1 MLCHKLK
8 LRSNAVQSTTLTHVS
23 ANEGQLQ
30 GALMIRVL
38 LVDNQKSVRETLK
51 SILELAADFDIVG
64 MADSGLRAIELVQQ
78 LQPDV
83 VLMDMEMPG
92 LDGAA
97 ATKMIAQGE
106 LGEKVKVLIV
116 SSHNNSEYVVRSMQA
131 GARGYL
137 LKGASAEEIQRTV
150 RYVYQGNTPLTPV
163 EPLSENLLET
173 VEAEQPTELFS
184 DQPTELFSDL
194 FSDHSTDLDVDLK
207 ADQVTDLGELT
218 LTAVHTQPKTPLE
231 TPADFEE
238 LQASEMLIDV
248 VPISVS
254 ISSGIRSHWWKKPAI
269 VIALLGLGGGLYSLR
284 QYLRQVLPP
293 ATIAAEKSDK
303 SQKPAKSEQPLP
315 LSTFLFT
322 GRIEPAQ
329 VVPINATTSG
339 LIQNIKVKVG
349 QQVKIGESLLVI
361 RSADGEVARPES
373 SPKPSISIVQQ
384 QDLLKKQQ
392 ILTQQQKLSQ
402 QRIDNLQQEIN
413 SNKKNISLLRS
424 SIANGAS
431 IQQLPNQT
439 ALIKQQEEMVQAAKS
454 NYKRQQIIYQR
465 KQMNATA
472 QRGAGNER
480 TEQLLAEVESARV
493 EMEYSRSNFENAQ
506 LAFQETKAIP
516 TDIPSA
522 ASPSFNVQ
530 EQLNKEDNLRKSQ
543 EQLRQEQ
550 LSYKQLTNN
559 LQSLQKQSD
568 IAPTPQV
575 STIASVQ
582 PLSVDVVANKSGHVV
597 DLIVQDGTK
606 IFTSNKLMGIAR
618 SLKVAT
624 EVAATSPPQLQVG
637 LKSIVQVTDGQ
648 KFTGEIISITPLP
661 DQSKQKVEVS
671 FTTAQNFLIGQSA
684 TVSFLVP

>member
-1 MLCHKLK
+1 MP
-8 LRSNAVQSTTLTHVS
+8 STILTYVS
-23 ANEGQLQ
+23 ASEGQLQ

-64 MADSGLRAIELVQQ
+64 MADNGSRAIELVQQ

-137 LKGASAEEIQRTV
+137 LKGASAEEIQQTV
-150 RYVYQGNTPLTPV
+150 RYVHQGKPPITPV
-163 EPLSENLLET
+163 EPLSEGLLET
-173 VEAEQPTELFS
+173 AGAEQPTELFS
-184 DQPTELFSDL
+184 DQPTDLFSDL
-194 FSDHSTDLDVDLK
+194 FSDHSTDLGAGLESS
-207 ADQVTDLGELT
+207 QVTDLGELT
-218 LTAVHTQPKTPLE
+218 LPAVQAQPKPPLE
-231 TPADFEE
+231 NPSDFEE

-254 ISSGIRSHWWKKPAI
+254 ISSGIRPSWWKKPAI
-269 VIALLGLGGGLYSLR
+269 VIALLGLGGGLYYLR

-293 ATIAAEKSDK
+293 ATIAAET
-303 SQKPAKSEQPLP
+303 SQRPGKTEQSLP
-315 LSTFLFT
+315 LSTLFFT
-322 GRIEPAQ
+322 GKIEPAQ

-339 LIQNIKVKVG
+339 LIQNLKVKVG
-349 QQVKIGESLLVI
+349 QQVKVGESLLAI
-361 RSADGEVARPES
+361 RSADAEVARPEA
-373 SPKPSISIVQQ
+373 SPKPSISAVQQ
-384 QDLLKKQQ
+384 QDLWKKQQ
-392 ILTQQQKLSQ
+392 ILIKQQQLSQ
-402 QRIDNLQQEIN
+402 QRITSLQQEIN
-413 SNKKNISLLRS
+413 SNKKNITLLRS
-424 SIANGAS
+424 SIANGAR
-431 IQQLPNQT
+431 IQQPPNQT
-439 ALIKQQEEMVQAAKS
+439 ALVRQQEEMVQAAKA

-472 QRGAGNER
+472 QRGAGNEL

-493 EMEYSRSNFENAQ
+493 EMEYSRSNYENAQ
-506 LAFQETKAIP
+506 LALQEAKAIP
-516 TDIPSA
+516 TNIPSV

-530 EQLNKEDNLRKSQ
+530 EQLSQEDNLRKSQ

-550 LSYKQLTNN
+550 LSYKQLSNN
-559 LQSLQKQSD
+559 LQSLKKQSN
-568 IAPTPQV
+568 PSPNPQV

-582 PLSVDVVANKSGHVV
+582 PTSVDVIANKSGHVV

-606 IFTSNKLMGIAR
+606 IFASNKLMGIASR
-618 SLKVAT
+618 LQVAT
-624 EVAATSPPQLQVG
+624 ELEETFPPQLKVG
-637 LKSIVQVTDGQ
+637 LKSIVQVADGQ
-648 KFTGEIISITPLP
+648 KFAGEIVSITPLP
-661 DQSKQKVEVS
+661 EQGKQKVEVS

-684 TVSFLVP
+684 TVSFPVP

>member
-1 MLCHKLK
+1 
-8 LRSNAVQSTTLTHVS
+8 
-23 ANEGQLQ
+23 
-30 GALMIRVL
+30 MIRVL

-51 SILELAADFDIVG
+51 SILELAADFDVVG
-64 MADSGLRAIELVQQ
+64 MADSGSRAIELVQQ

-137 LKGASAEEIQRTV
+137 IKGASAEEIQRTV
-150 RYVYQGNTPLTPV
+150 RYVYQGNPPITPKN
-163 EPLSENLLET
+163 PLEDKLQVTLE
-173 VEAEQPTELFS
+173 EDSPTELFS
-184 DQPTELFSDL
+184 DRPTDLFSDL
-194 FSDHSTDLDVDLK
+194 LVDDSTDLGTDSK
-207 ADQVTDLGELT
+207 ANQVTDLGGLAPT
-218 LTAVHTQPKTPLE
+218 VVYAQPENPS
-231 TPADFEE
+231 DFEE

-254 ISSGIRSHWWKKPAI
+254 ISSGNRSARWWKKPAI

-293 ATIAAEKSDK
+293 ATIAAEKS
-303 SQKPAKSEQPLP
+303 QRPQQTEQPLP
-315 LSTFLFT
+315 LSTLFFV
-322 GRIEPAQ
+322 GKIEPAQ

-339 LIQNIKVKVG
+339 LIQNLKVKVG
-349 QQVKIGESLLVI
+349 QQVKIGESLLAI
-361 RSADGEVARPES
+361 RSADAEVARPEAS
-373 SPKPSISIVQQ
+373 LKPSISTVQQ
-384 QDLLKKQQ
+384 QDLFKKQQ
-392 ILTQQQKLSQ
+392 IITQQQKLSQ
-402 QRIDNLQQEIN
+402 QRIDSLQQEIN
-413 SNKKNISLLRS
+413 SNKKSIALLRS
-424 SIANGAS
+424 SISNGAR
-431 IQQLPNQT
+431 IQQPPNQA
-439 ALIKQQEEMVQAAKS
+439 ALIKQQEEMVKAAKA
-454 NYKRQQIIYQR
+454 NYKRQHIIYQR
-465 KQMNATA
+465 KQMDATA

-493 EMEYSRSNFENAQ
+493 EMEYSRSNYENAQ

-530 EQLNKEDNLRKSQ
+530 KQLNQEDNLRNYQ

-559 LQSLQKQSD
+559 LQSLQKQNSSS
-568 IAPTPQV
+568 PNPQV

-582 PLSVDVVANKSGHVV
+582 PLSVDVIANKSGHVV

-606 IFTSNKLMGIAR
+606 ISTSNKLMGIAR

-624 EVAATSPPQLQVG
+624 EVESILPPKLQVG
-637 LKSIVQVTDGQ
+637 SKSIVQVNDGQ
-648 KFTGEIISITPLP
+648 KFTGEIVSITPLP
-661 DQSKQKVEVS
+661 DQGKQKIEVG

-684 TVSFLVP
+684 TISFPSQ

>member
-1 MLCHKLK
+1 MPK
-8 LRSNAVQSTTLTHVS
+8 TILTNVS
-23 ANEGQLQ
+23 ASEGQLQ
-30 GALMIRVL
+30 GASMIRVL

-64 MADSGLRAIELVQQ
+64 MADSGSRAIELVQQ

-150 RYVYQGNTPLTPV
+150 RYVYQGNPPITPT
-163 EPLSENLLET
+163 EPL
-173 VEAEQPTELFS
+173 AEDPSTELFS
-184 DQPTELFSDL
+184 DRPTDLFSDL
-194 FSDHSTDLDVDLK
+194 FVDNFTDLGADSK

-218 LTAVHTQPKTPLE
+218 LTAVYAQPEKPLE
-231 TPADFEE
+231 TPSDFEE

-254 ISSGIRSHWWKKPAI
+254 ISSGIQSPRWWKKPVI
-269 VIALLGLGGGLYSLR
+269 VIALMGLGGGLYSLR

-293 ATIAAEKSDK
+293 ATIAAEKT
-303 SQKPAKSEQPLP
+303 EQPLSA
-315 LSTFLFT
+315 STLFFT
-322 GRIEPAQ
+322 GKIEPAQ

-339 LIQNIKVKVG
+339 LIQNLKVKVG
-349 QQVKIGESLLVI
+349 QQVKIGESLLAI
-361 RSADGEVARPES
+361 RSADAEVAHPEA
-373 SPKPSISIVQQ
+373 SPKSSLSTVEQKDI
-384 QDLLKKQQ
+384 LKKQQ
-392 ILTQQQKLSQ
+392 ILTQQQQLSQ

-413 SNKKNISLLRS
+413 SNKKSIALLRS
-424 SIANGAS
+424 SISNGAR
-431 IQQLPNQT
+431 IQQPPNQT
-439 ALIKQQEEMVQAAKS
+439 ALIKQQQEMVQTAKA

-480 TEQLLAEVESARV
+480 MEQLLAEVESARV
-493 EMEYSRSNFENAQ
+493 EMEYSRSNYENAQ
-506 LAFQETKAIP
+506 LAFQEAKAIP

-530 EQLNKEDNLRKSQ
+530 EQLNQEDNLRRSQ

-550 LSYKQLTNN
+550 LSYKQLANN
-559 LQSLQKQSD
+559 LQSLQKQSSQLP
-568 IAPTPQV
+568 APQV

-582 PLSVDVVANKSGHVV
+582 PLSVDVIANKSGHVV

-624 EVAATSPPQLQVG
+624 EIEATLPPKLQVG
-637 LKSIVQVTDGQ
+637 SKSIVQVIDGQ
-648 KFTGEIISITPLP
+648 KFTGEIVSITPLP
-661 DQSKQKVEVS
+661 DQGKQKVEVS

-684 TVSFLVP
+684 TVSFPLQ

>member
-1 MLCHKLK
+1 MP
-8 LRSNAVQSTTLTHVS
+8 STILTHVS
-23 ANEGQLQ
+23 ASEGQLQ

-51 SILELAADFDIVG
+51 SILELAADFDVVG
-64 MADSGLRAIELVQQ
+64 MADSGSKAIELVQQ

-137 LKGASAEEIQRTV
+137 IKGASAEEIQRTV
-150 RYVYQGNTPLTPV
+150 RYVYQGIPPITPTN
-163 EPLSENLLET
+163 PLEDQLQGNLEEDL
-173 VEAEQPTELFS
+173 PTELFS
-184 DQPTELFSDL
+184 DRPTDLFSDL
-194 FSDHSTDLDVDLK
+194 FVDDSTGLGTDVK
-207 ADQVTDLGELT
+207 ANQVTDLGEST
-218 LTAVHTQPKTPLE
+218 LTAVHQQPETPLE
-231 TPADFEE
+231 KPSDFEE

-254 ISSGIRSHWWKKPAI
+254 ISSGSQSRRWWKKPAI
-269 VIALLGLGGGLYSLR
+269 VITLLGLGGGLYSFR

-293 ATIAAEKSDK
+293 VTIATEKS
-303 SQKPAKSEQPLP
+303 QRPPQPEQPLP
-315 LSTFLFT
+315 LPKLFFT
-322 GRIEPAQ
+322 GKIEPAQ

-339 LIQNIKVKVG
+339 LIQNLKVKVG
-349 QQVKIGESLLVI
+349 QQVKIGESLLAI
-361 RSADGEVARPES
+361 RSADAEVARPKA
-373 SPKPSISIVQQ
+373 SPKPSISTVQQ

-392 ILTQQQKLSQ
+392 ILAQQQKLSQ

-413 SNKKNISLLRS
+413 SNKKSIALLRS
-424 SIANGAS
+424 SISNGAR
-431 IQQLPNQT
+431 IQQPPNQT
-439 ALIKQQEEMVQAAKS
+439 ALIKQQEEMVQAAKA

-472 QRGAGNER
+472 QRGAGNEQ
-480 TEQLLAEVESARV
+480 TEKLLTEVESARV
-493 EMEYSRSNFENAQ
+493 EMEYSRSNYENAQ

-522 ASPSFNVQ
+522 ASPNFNVQ
-530 EQLNKEDNLRKSQ
+530 EQLSQEDKLRKSQ

-559 LQSLQKQSD
+559 LQSLQKQSS
-568 IAPTPQV
+568 PSPNPQV

-582 PLSVDVVANKSGHVV
+582 ALSVDVIANKSGHIV

-624 EVAATSPPQLQVG
+624 EVESTLPPKLQVG
-637 LKSIVQVTDGQ
+637 SKSIVQVNDGQ
-648 KFTGEIISITPLP
+648 KFTGEIVSITPLT
-661 DQSKQKVEVS
+661 DQGKQKVEVG

-684 TVSFLVP
+684 TVSFPLP

>member
-1 MLCHKLK
+1 MPK
-8 LRSNAVQSTTLTHVS
+8 TILTNVS
-23 ANEGQLQ
+23 ASEGQLQ
-30 GALMIRVL
+30 GASMIRVL

-64 MADSGLRAIELVQQ
+64 MADSGSRAIELVQQ

-150 RYVYQGNTPLTPV
+150 RYVYQGNPPITPT
-163 EPLSENLLET
+163 EPL
-173 VEAEQPTELFS
+173 AEDPSTELFS
-184 DQPTELFSDL
+184 DRPTDLFSDL
-194 FSDHSTDLDVDLK
+194 FVDNFTDLGADSK

-218 LTAVHTQPKTPLE
+218 LTAVYAQPEKPLE
-231 TPADFEE
+231 TPSDFEE

-254 ISSGIRSHWWKKPAI
+254 ISSGIQSPSWWKKPVI
-269 VIALLGLGGGLYSLR
+269 VIALMGLGGGLYSLR

-293 ATIAAEKSDK
+293 ATIAAEKT
-303 SQKPAKSEQPLP
+303 EQPLSA
-315 LSTFLFT
+315 STLFFT
-322 GRIEPAQ
+322 GKIEPAQ

-339 LIQNIKVKVG
+339 LIQNLKVKVG
-349 QQVKIGESLLVI
+349 QQVKIGESLLAI
-361 RSADGEVARPES
+361 RSADAEVAHPEA
-373 SPKPSISIVQQ
+373 SPKSSLSTVEQKDI
-384 QDLLKKQQ
+384 LKKQQ
-392 ILTQQQKLSQ
+392 ILTQQQQLSQ

-413 SNKKNISLLRS
+413 SNKKSIALLRS
-424 SIANGAS
+424 SISNGAR
-431 IQQLPNQT
+431 IQQPPNQT
-439 ALIKQQEEMVQAAKS
+439 ALIKQQQEMVQTAKA

-480 TEQLLAEVESARV
+480 MEQLLAEVESARV
-493 EMEYSRSNFENAQ
+493 EMEYSRSNYENAQ
-506 LAFQETKAIP
+506 LAFQEAKAIP

-530 EQLNKEDNLRKSQ
+530 EQLNQEDNLRRSQ

-550 LSYKQLTNN
+550 LSYKQLANN
-559 LQSLQKQSD
+559 LQSLQKQSSQLP
-568 IAPTPQV
+568 APQV

-582 PLSVDVVANKSGHVV
+582 PLSVDVIANKSGHVV

-624 EVAATSPPQLQVG
+624 EIEATLPPKLQVG
-637 LKSIVQVTDGQ
+637 SKSIVQVIDGQ
-648 KFTGEIISITPLP
+648 KFTGEIVSITPLP
-661 DQSKQKVEVS
+661 DQGKQKVEVS

-684 TVSFLVP
+684 TVSFPLQ

>member
-1 MLCHKLK
+1 
-8 LRSNAVQSTTLTHVS
+8 
-23 ANEGQLQ
+23 
-30 GALMIRVL
+30 MIRVL

-51 SILELAADFDIVG
+51 SILELAADFDVVG
-64 MADSGLRAIELVQQ
+64 MADSGSRAIELVQQ

-137 LKGASAEEIQRTV
+137 IKGASAEEIQRTV
-150 RYVYQGNTPLTPV
+150 RYVYQGNPPITPTN
-163 EPLSENLLET
+163 PLEDELSGNLE
-173 VEAEQPTELFS
+173 EDSPTELFS
-184 DQPTELFSDL
+184 DRPTDLFSDL
-194 FSDHSTDLDVDLK
+194 FIDDSTGLGTDVK
-207 ADQVTDLGELT
+207 ANQVTDLGGLT
-218 LTAVHTQPKTPLE
+218 LTAVHKQPETPLE
-231 TPADFEE
+231 NPSDFEE

-254 ISSGIRSHWWKKPAI
+254 ISSGSRSARWWKKPVI

-284 QYLRQVLPP
+284 QYLTKVLPP
-293 ATIAAEKSDK
+293 ATIAAEKS
-303 SQKPAKSEQPLP
+303 QKPPQTEQPSP
-315 LSTFLFT
+315 LSTLFFT
-322 GRIEPAQ
+322 GKIEPAQ

-339 LIQNIKVKVG
+339 LIQNLKVKVG
-349 QQVKIGESLLVI
+349 QQVKIGESLLAI
-361 RSADGEVARPES
+361 RSADAEVARPEA
-373 SPKPSISIVQQ
+373 SPKPSISTVQQ

-392 ILTQQQKLSQ
+392 ILAQQQKLSQ

-413 SNKKNISLLRS
+413 SNKKSIALLRS
-424 SIANGAS
+424 SISNGAR
-431 IQQLPNQT
+431 IQQPPNQT
-439 ALIKQQEEMVQAAKS
+439 ALIKQQEEMVQTAKA

-493 EMEYSRSNFENAQ
+493 EMEYSRSNYENAQ

-522 ASPSFNVQ
+522 ASPGFNVQ
-530 EQLNKEDNLRKSQ
+530 EQLSQEDNLRKSQ

-550 LSYKQLTNN
+550 LSYKQLTNS
-559 LQSLQKQSD
+559 LQSLEKQSSTD
-568 IAPTPQV
+568 PNPQV

-582 PLSVDVVANKSGHVV
+582 PLSVDVIANKSGHIV

-624 EVAATSPPQLQVG
+624 EVESTLPPKLQVG
-637 LKSIVQVTDGQ
+637 SKSIVQVNNGQ
-648 KFTGEIISITPLP
+648 KFTGEIVSITPLP
-661 DQSKQKVEVS
+661 DQGKQKVEVG

-684 TVSFLVP
+684 TVSFPLP